1 MMAKA
6 NTTHRV
12 SHGSTNHL
20 KSVRGESLSYKQLF
34 EVIGKAVS
42 FEVGLVITS
51 LPRGGLQIVQ
61 PPRVPDMF
69 LKGYAKE
76 HHAEDRAT
84 WQAISTQKP
93 QNGASAWGGG
103 FEQSRYAQELL
114 KPNGFAYVASA
125 PLQAPVLDGYAGALH
140 LYRTAEQG
148 DFTEADLSTLADIA
162 RELDDILISARH
174 KRLSEETESNHSLL
188 HRPASRQ
195 FIFDQNQKQVLQTSD
210 LSVLDERLQ
219 QQIKQHAANRLGH
232 INGEAVTS
240 DRLPLPDA
248 DGDLWI
254 FRAVTRKTY
263 PALGD
268 GPFVFFCLQ
277 PDCSEWGLVRPQ
289 DFAADP
295 ELSRLVPALEF
306 MKKEFRRGPTLNE
319 IAKTAHLSPFHFHR
333 RFTELLGLTPKHFLL
348 ECQIDEA
355 KRLLVGREK
364 ELTEIASICGFAHQS
379 HFTSRFKQATGLT
392 PTRWRRLA
400 LRGREAQPAT
410 A

>member
-1 MMAKA
+1 MAKPTP
-6 NTTHRV
+6 NHRTSTTH
-12 SHGSTNHL
+12 HL
-20 KSVRGESLSYKQLF
+20 KSIRGEVLSYKQLF
-34 EVIGKAVS
+34 EAIGKAVS
-42 FEVGLVITS
+42 FEMGLVVTS
-51 LPRGGLQIVQ
+51 LPRGGLQIIQ
-61 PPRVPDMF
+61 PPRIPDLF

-76 HHAEDRAT
+76 FHAEDRAT
-84 WQAISTQKP
+84 WQSIVTQKP
-93 QNGASAWGGG
+93 QNGASAFGSS
-103 FEQSRYAQELL
+103 FESSRFTQELL
-114 KPNGFAYVASA
+114 KPNGFAYLASA
-125 PLQAPVLDGYAGALH
+125 PLQSPVLEGYAGALH

-148 DFTEADLSTLADIA
+148 DFTQAELATLADVA
-162 RELDDILISARH
+162 RELDDILINARH
-174 KRLSEETESNHSLL
+174 RRSDEECQTNHTLI

-195 FIFDQNQKQVLQTSD
+195 FIFDRNLKQVLPTSH
-210 LSVLDERLQ
+210 LSALDERLQ
-219 QQIKQHAANRLGH
+219 QQIKQHAGNRLGH
-232 INGEAVTS
+232 VNGEAMTS

-254 FRAVTRKTY
+254 FRAVTRKHY

-268 GPFVFFCLQ
+268 GPYVFFCLQ
-277 PDCSEWGLVRPQ
+277 PEGCEWGQVRPQ

-295 ELSRLVPALEF
+295 ELSRLIPAIEF

-333 RFTELLGLTPKHFLL
+333 RFTELLGLTPKHYLL

-355 KRLLVGREK
+355 KQLLVGREK

-400 LRGREAQPAT
+400 LRGRESQVVGAR
-410 A
+410 

>member
-1 MMAKA
+1 
-6 NTTHRV
+6 
-12 SHGSTNHL
+12 
-20 KSVRGESLSYKQLF
+20 
-34 EVIGKAVS
+34 
-42 FEVGLVITS
+42 
-51 LPRGGLQIVQ
+51 
-61 PPRVPDMF
+61 
-69 LKGYAKE
+69 
-76 HHAEDRAT
+76 
-84 WQAISTQKP
+84 
-93 QNGASAWGGG
+93 
-103 FEQSRYAQELL
+103 
-114 KPNGFAYVASA
+114 
-125 PLQAPVLDGYAGALH
+125 LH
-140 LYRTAEQG
+140 LYRTTEQG
-148 DFTEADLSTLADIA
+148 DFTQAELATLSDVAK
-162 RELDDILISARH
+162 ELDDILINARH
-174 KRLSEETESNHSLL
+174 RRSDECETNHTLV

-195 FIFDQNQKQVLQTSD
+195 FIFDRNQKQVLTTSN
-210 LSVLDERLQ
+210 LSALDERLQ
-219 QQIKQHAANRLGH
+219 QQIKQHAGNRLGH
-232 INGEAVTS
+232 VNGEPVTS

-254 FRAVTRKTY
+254 FRGVTRKYY

-268 GPFVFFCLQ
+268 GPFVFFCQQ
-277 PDCSEWGLVRPQ
+277 PEGCEWGQVRPQ

-355 KRLLVGREK
+355 KQLLVGREK

-400 LRGREAQPAT
+400 LRGREPQAVGA
-410 A
+410 AR

>member
-1 MMAKA
+1 MAKA
-6 NTTHRV
+6 STNPRGA
-12 SHGSTNHL
+12 HGTTNHL
-20 KSVRGESLSYKQLF
+20 KSLRGETLSYKQLF
-34 EVIGKAVS
+34 EVIGKFVS
-42 FEVGLVITS
+42 FEMGIVVTS

-76 HHAEDRAT
+76 HHAEDRVS
-84 WQAISTQKP
+84 WQAIATQKP
-93 QNGASAWGGG
+93 QNGASAFGSG
-103 FEQSRYAQELL
+103 FESSRFAQDLL
-114 KPNGFAYVASA
+114 KPNGFAYIAAA

-148 DFTEADLSTLADIA
+148 DFTPADLATLADLA

-174 KRLSEETESNHSLL
+174 NRLAAECETNHPLI

-195 FIFDQNQKQVLQTSD
+195 FVFDRNQKQVLPSSD
-210 LSVLDERLQ
+210 LSVLDDRLQ
-219 QQIKQHAANRLGH
+219 QQIRQLAGNRLGH
-232 INGEAVTS
+232 VNGEAVVS
-240 DRLPLPDA
+240 DRTPLPDA

-254 FRAVTRKTY
+254 FRAVTRKNY
-263 PALGD
+263 PALSD
-268 GPFVFFCLQ
+268 GPVVFFCLQ
-277 PDCSEWGLVRPQ
+277 PDCCEWSLVRPN

-400 LRGREAQPAT
+400 LRGREPQAAN